1 MAPYCLPLLAA
12 LAYTVSALF
21 IKKAL
26 NAGGGSMRV
35 AFLTNWILVPCFLPL
50 LLLGSTVENWAYCDT
65 VLLCAL
71 FNTLAMVLIFVT
83 LKVGDVS
90 LQTPVMGAK
99 VIMVAVLSVLM
110 GVGQISLAIWL
121 GSCLTVLAI
130 YILSKPNKLHLGHK
144 RSILIT
150 IALSLLTSLAFAIAD
165 LIMAKYAPSFG
176 EMPFLVWVIVLTAL
190 FSCVL
195 IPYFEGPLRSLPK
208 ASYLWIGLGGMSMAL
223 ECIFYCYALARYND
237 PALVNILYSSRG
249 LWSVALVWLFG
260 KQLGMNEGDQ
270 GKEVLIQRLLG
281 AVLLFIAI
289 LIVILKHL

>member
-1 MAPYCLPLLAA
+1 MAPYLLPLLAA
-12 LAYTVSALF
+12 LAYTISALF

-26 NAGGGSMRV
+26 NYGAGSMRI
-35 AFLTNWILVPCFLPL
+35 AFLTNWILLPCFLPL
-50 LLLGSTVENWAYCDT
+50 LFLGPRVENWAYFDT
-65 VLLCAL
+65 VLICAL

-83 LKVGDVS
+83 LKVGDIS

-99 VIMVAVLSVLM
+99 VIIVAVLSLLM
-110 GVGQISLAIWL
+110 GVGRVTPAIWL

-130 YILSKPNKLHLGHK
+130 YILSKPDKLNLGYK

-165 LIMAKYAPSFG
+165 LIMAKYAPPFG
-176 EMPFLVWVIVLTAL
+176 EMPFLVWVIAFTAL
-190 FSCVL
+190 FSGVL

-208 ASYLWIGLGGMSMAL
+208 ASYLWIGLGGVSMAL

-249 LWSVALVWLFG
+249 VWSVALVWLFG
-260 KQLGMNEGDQ
+260 KQLGNDESAQ
-270 GKEVLIQRLLG
+270 GKGVMVRRLLG
-281 AVLLFIAI
+281 SALLFVSIW
-289 LIVILKHL
+289 IVILNHS